1 MNSNFV
7 NEIAQ
12 EKLKSRQIHRKE
24 DVRGAYYRDTTAVL
38 HCSAFRRLKHK
49 TQVFF
54 APSNDHICTRI
65 EHSLHVSSIAQTI
78 CHGLNLDVELAEAI
92 GLSHDLGH
100 TPFGHLGEKI
110 ISDMME
116 EKGLGKFEH
125 EINSLRIVDFI
136 SKLNLTYAVRDGI
149 VCHCGEKLS
158 QSIKPTNQ
166 IKDLGKIKTKSN
178 LIPSTWE
185 GCVVRFSDQVAYLG
199 RDWEDAVRLNII
211 EPNSIPKQISE
222 VLGSNNAEIINTL
235 VTDIIDNSDGIKGIS
250 FSNEVYEALKEM
262 MSFNYKEIYKSEIL
276 AGYSRYF
283 ERLIHLVY
291 DYLDDLLT
299 TYGMNRGGYLKE
311 KNMLATAFY
320 NNLAQKREDYIE
332 HDGSLDKLVFD
343 YIAGMSDNFCLDCVN
358 EILIPNHINDSIE
371 LSLTGKWFD
380 APKK

>member
-1 MNSNFV
+1 VNSNFV
-7 NEIAQ
+7 NEISQ
-12 EKLKSRQIHRKE
+12 EKLKSRQNPRKE

-38 HCSAFRRLKHK
+38 HSSAFRRLKHK

-125 EINSLRIVDFI
+125 EVNSLRIVDFI

-149 VCHCGEKLS
+149 ICHCGERLT
-158 QSIKPTNQ
+158 QSIRPSNQ
-166 IKDLGKIKTKSN
+166 IKDLSKIKTKAN

-185 GCVVRFSDQVAYLG
+185 GCVVRLSDQVAYLG

-211 EPNSIPKQISE
+211 KKDSIPKSVAE
-222 VLGSNNAEIINTL
+222 VLGNTNGEIINTL
-235 VTDIIDNSDGIKGIS
+235 VTNIIDNSNNINGIS
-250 FSNEVYEALKEM
+250 FSNEVFEALKEM
-262 MSFNYKEIYKSEIL
+262 MSFNYKNIYKSEIL

-283 ERLIHLVY
+283 ERLMHLVY
-291 DYLDDLLT
+291 DYLDNLLEK
-299 TYGMNRGGYLKE
+299 YGMNREGYLKE

-332 HDGSLDKLVFD
+332 HDGSLEKLVFD
-343 YIAGMSDNFCLDCVN
+343 YLAGMSDNFCLDCVN
-358 EILIPNHINDSIE
+358 EILIPSHINDSIE
-371 LSLTGKWFD
+371 RSLTGKWFD
-380 APKK
+380 APKE

>member
-7 NEIAQ
+7 NEIPQ
-12 EKLKSRQIHRKE
+12 DKLKSRENPRKE

-38 HCSAFRRLKHK
+38 HSSAFRRLKHK

-78 CHGLNLDVELAEAI
+78 CHGLGLDMELAEAI

-110 ISDMME
+110 ISEMME
-116 EKGLGKFEH
+116 ENGLGKFEH

-149 VCHCGEKLS
+149 VCHCGEKLT
-158 QSIKPTNQ
+158 QSIRPSNK
-166 IKDLGKIKTKSN
+166 IKDLSKIKTKAN
-178 LIPSTWE
+178 LVPSTWE
-185 GCVVRFSDQVAYLG
+185 GCVVRLSDQIAYLG

-211 EPNSIPKQISE
+211 EQDSIPKAVAE
-222 VLGSNNAEIINTL
+222 VLGNSNGEIINTL
-235 VTDIIDNSDGIKGIS
+235 VTDIIDNSAYSKGIS
-250 FSNEVYEALKEM
+250 FSDEVFEAMKEM
-262 MSFNYKEIYKSEIL
+262 MSFNYRNIYKSEIL
-276 AGYSRYF
+276 EGYSRYF

-291 DYLDDLLT
+291 NYLNELFEK
-299 TYGMNRGGYLKE
+299 YGMNKSGYMKE

-320 NNLAQKREDYIE
+320 NNLAQKREDYIAF
-332 HDGSLDKLVFD
+332 DGSLDKLVFD
-343 YIAGMSDNFCLDCVN
+343 YLAGMSDNFCLDCVN

-380 APKK
+380 APK